1 MIYSDKAEAHQ
12 PEFETLLAR
21 SEQSLRASLQSAP
34 EPLASDVFE
43 RAVCDH
49 MKAAASGTGFEH
61 SIQQTSDNAFP
72 DIVARRYFGVE
83 VKMTKKDDWRS
94 TGNSVREHSRLDGIE
109 RIYMLFG
116 KFGGGFDVRTRLYQ
130 ECLSEVAVTH
140 SPRYLIDMTLP
151 DGKSIFD
158 KMGVDYDVLRHDPQI
173 IPRIKS
179 YYRAQL
185 KEGQELWWLQ
195 DDRAVSPIIRPFN
208 TLTDSEQR
216 ALKIDSLILFPEI
229 LGTSRTK
236 YERVAAYWIAEHGVV
251 SSSLRDAFTA
261 GGRKEISGLGVAR
274 QVDTLLLDVA
284 SELIARLMTL
294 DETMLTHY
302 WRVSGVAQDRVSQWL
317 ELAETHATTADT
329 LSPRDVLTA
338 GLEGGRRF
346 G

>member
-1 MIYSDKAEAHQ
+1 MIYSDKVEAHQ

-21 SEQSLRASLQSAP
+21 SEQSLRSSLQSAS

-179 YYRAQL
+179 YYRGQL

-208 TLTDSEQR
+208 TLTDAEQR

-229 LGTSRTK
+229 LGTSRAK
-236 YERVAAYWIAEHGVV
+236 YERVAAYWIAGHGVV

-261 GGRKEISGLGVAR
+261 GGRKAISGLGVAR

-284 SELIARLMTL
+284 PELIARLASCDEPTL
-294 DETMLTHY
+294 LHY
-302 WRVSGVAQDRVSQWL
+302 WRVASIARDRVAQWL
-317 ELAETHATTADT
+317 ELAETHAITADT

-338 GLEGGRRF
+338 GLEGGRLA
-346 G
+346 